1 MIHHSMSTESYI
13 RPIDSLF
20 DIYVQF
26 LQFICFYCENMTIIP
41 VNSKVTK
48 SFAGDFEDV
57 LNWFSIR
64 ERGRH
69 KDLTKVQKYKSRSI
83 GCSQKKV

>member
-1 MIHHSMSTESYI
+1 MIHHSMSASYI
-13 RPIDSLF
+13 RLIDSLF

-26 LQFICFYCENMTIIP
+26 TAVICFYCENMTIIP

-48 SFAGDFEDV
+48 SFVGDFEDV
-57 LNWFSIR
+57 FNWFSIR

-69 KDLTKVQKYKSRSI
+69 KDLTKAQK
-83 GCSQKKV
+83 